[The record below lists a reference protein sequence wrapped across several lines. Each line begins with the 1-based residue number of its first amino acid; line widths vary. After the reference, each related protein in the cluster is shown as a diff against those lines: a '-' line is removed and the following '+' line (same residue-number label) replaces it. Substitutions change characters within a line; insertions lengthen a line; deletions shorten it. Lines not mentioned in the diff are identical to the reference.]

1 MAKTT
6 TQLVAQVAALVTSLI
21 GESAAAT
28 DSTFLT
34 GLVQPVVD
42 DLAERNI
49 CNIGNIDEIPDSH
62 FLHLAVL
69 VAQEAIIPYGGK
81 YDPNAVALR
90 ESRLRTLSRIG
101 QGTGALLTV
110 DQALLPR
117 TVTFNFT
124 TGE

>member
-28 DSTFLT
+28 DSTYLT

-42 DLAERNI
+42 DLAERNV
-49 CNIGNIDEIPDSH
+49 CAIGDIDDIPDSH
-62 FLHLAVL
+62 FLHLAAL

-81 YDPNAVALR
+81 YDATVVAWR
-90 ESRLRTLSRIG
+90 ENRLRTLSRIG
-101 QGTGALLTV
+101 QGTGALLSV
-110 DQALLPR
+110 DRALLPR
-117 TVTFNFT
+117 RSVFNFT
-124 TGE
+124 TGQ